1 MNMLELIPNVGAHP
15 QPQPQVWTWE
25 ENKAFESVITS
36 YFQDALH
43 NHWEAMAARLPGR
56 TRAQLQER
64 FQKLMNDISAIHN
77 GYPTNTPLIN
87 AASDNMTIMMEHN
100 PLSIPIINPPPPLPP
115 YSTDHQH
122 HREEVLPAAE
132 EEVVPTAQE
141 EAAPTKTGY
150 HWTEDE
156 HRLFIRGY
164 QEEGSHWKRIS
175 KYYVKT
181 KTSSQIASHA
191 QKHFKHQEEL
201 AKGKKLRKSI
211 FDII

>member
-1 MNMLELIPNVGAHP
+1 
-15 QPQPQVWTWE
+15 VWTWE

-122 HREEVLPAAE
+122 HR
-132 EEVVPTAQE
+132 
-141 EAAPTKTGY
+141 
-150 HWTEDE
+150 
-156 HRLFIRGY
+156 
-164 QEEGSHWKRIS
+164 S
-175 KYYVKT
+175 
-181 KTSSQIASHA
+181 
-191 QKHFKHQEEL
+191 
-201 AKGKKLRKSI
+201 
-211 FDII
+211 